1 MLSKLSRSARA
12 LGRNAQART
21 FALAKTEERPR
32 VFVVDENNLTTK
44 RDGLVESLTPKA
56 IVHHLNKFVVGQQD
70 AKKAVAIALRNRWR
84 RQKLNDDL
92 KHEITPSNI
101 LMIGPTGSGKT
112 EISRRLAKL
121 LDAPLVKVE
130 ATKYTEVGIV
140 GATAEE
146 CIKDLV
152 DHTVEM
158 EKQRIMA
165 SLEEE
170 IDAAVEQILLS
181 RIPGASTKRDEFT
194 KKLRNGELENV
205 TIEFVVR
212 KSAVSDKKTA
222 PKGMKESKS
231 EKKLKGPVCEARELL
246 RASELERRLDDVD
259 ISKKAVQRAEQS
271 GIIIIDEIDKLGN
284 GSGFASD
291 YKSNKGEG
299 VQKELLS
306 IVEGCTVQT
315 DHGPCKTDHIL
326 FIGSGSFHGC
336 KPSDLLPELQG
347 RLPIRVELNKL
358 TTQDFVEILTKT
370 KNNLVDQQIALF
382 ETEGVEIDVDES
394 AISEIAKLSE
404 SLNTTVENIGARR
417 LRAVVSKV
425 VEELSFDAPDHAGQ
439 KVTINGD
446 FVNERCKSIVQNV
459 DLSRFVL

>member
-1 MLSKLSRSARA
+1 
-12 LGRNAQART
+12 
-21 FALAKTEERPR
+21 
-32 VFVVDENNLTTK
+32 
-44 RDGLVESLTPKA
+44 LVESLTPKA
-56 IVHHLNKFVVGQQD
+56 IVSHLNKFVVGQQD
-70 AKKAVAIALRNRWR
+70 AKKAVAVALRNRWR
-84 RQKLNDDL
+84 RQKLNNEL
-92 KHEITPSNI
+92 KDEVTPSNI

-158 EKQRIMA
+158 ERQRIMD
-165 SLEEE
+165 SLLES
-170 IDAAVEQILLS
+170 IDESVEQILLS

-194 KKLRNGELENV
+194 KKLRAGELENV

-212 KSAVSDKKTA
+212 KSAVKKGNRPGGKA
-222 PKGMKESKS
+222 PKE

-246 RASELERRLDDVD
+246 RQSELERHLDDVD
-259 ISKKAVQRAEQS
+259 ISKKAIARAEQS
-271 GIIIIDEIDKLGN
+271 GIIVIDEIDKLGN
-284 GSGFASD
+284 GGGFSSD

-306 IVEGCTVQT
+306 LVEGCSVQT

-358 TTQDFVEILTKT
+358 GKDDFVEILTKT
-370 KNNLVDQQIALF
+370 KNNLVEQQVALF
-382 ETEGVEIDVDES
+382 ETEGVEIHLEDS
-394 AISEIAKLSE
+394 AIDEIAKLSE
-404 SLNTTVENIGARR
+404 SLNSTVENIGARR

-439 KVTINGD
+439 KVSIDGD
-446 FVNERCKSIVQNV
+446 FVSERCKSIAHNV
-459 DLSRFVL
+459 DLSRYVL